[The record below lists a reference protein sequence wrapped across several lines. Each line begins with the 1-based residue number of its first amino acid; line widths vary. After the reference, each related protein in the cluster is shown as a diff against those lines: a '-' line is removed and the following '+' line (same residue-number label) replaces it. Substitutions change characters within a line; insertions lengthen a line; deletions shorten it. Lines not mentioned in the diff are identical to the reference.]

1 MVERRGDSCFWGKV
15 LNLNDNRLFYRAV
28 RDLVVVALSLMI
40 ILGLFLFERFYFSYG
55 QKEFSDETVAWL
67 QDLYLSQVLP
77 VEPVSIQGQ
86 LCSESVAVIG
96 HRGSVVDGQFA
107 DSDRMNLRNTKIGN
121 TKLGIERALRA
132 KIDFIEI
139 DLRIF
144 SGSEKDLVLYHDSN
158 LGKLEDPTGLLKLE
172 GRRIEELS
180 YNEID
185 DLTYRILGT
194 EDQDIDR
201 SVLFFSEFLEGVAD
215 SNQKIILDLKFAK
228 LMGPAEFTEA
238 FEKMLFQLKK
248 HKISRERV
256 LFFGD
261 FIVLTEWH
269 KFVATR
275 TSTGNFRSSECRLG
289 YTVLGKHFE
298 NRFDVLIRPSRVFE
312 NLSQL
317 QMPGVKKPVLVLPV
331 SFASNAM
338 LSRAEQREVDVWIY
352 DTEDFRDW
360 RGLEKRGVDGFIL
373 DVPKAYS
380 K

>member
-1 MVERRGDSCFWGKV
+1 
-15 LNLNDNRLFYRAV
+15 
-28 RDLVVVALSLMI
+28 VVVALSLMI

-67 QDLYLSQVLP
+67 QDLYLIQVLP

-96 HRGSVVDGQFA
+96 HRGSVVDGQLA
-107 DSDRMNLRNTKIGN
+107 DSDRMNLRNIKIGN

-158 LGKLEDPTGLLKLE
+158 LGKLEDPTGLLKFE

-201 SVLFFSEFLEGVAD
+201 SVLFFSEFV
-215 SNQKIILDLKFAK
+215 
-228 LMGPAEFTEA
+228 
-238 FEKMLFQLKK
+238 
-248 HKISRERV
+248 
-256 LFFGD
+256 
-261 FIVLTEWH
+261 
-269 KFVATR
+269 
-275 TSTGNFRSSECRLG
+275 
-289 YTVLGKHFE
+289 
-298 NRFDVLIRPSRVFE
+298 
-312 NLSQL
+312 
-317 QMPGVKKPVLVLPV
+317 
-331 SFASNAM
+331 
-338 LSRAEQREVDVWIY
+338 
-352 DTEDFRDW
+352 
-360 RGLEKRGVDGFIL
+360 
-373 DVPKAYS
+373 
-380 K
+380 

>member
-1 MVERRGDSCFWGKV
+1 VVERRGDEAVTCFWGKV

-67 QDLYLSQVLP
+67 QDLYLIQVLP

-96 HRGSVVDGQFA
+96 HRGSVVDGQLA

-158 LGKLEDPTGLLKLE
+158 LGKLEDPTGLLKFE

-201 SVLFFSEFLEGVAD
+201 SVLFFSEFV
-215 SNQKIILDLKFAK
+215 
-228 LMGPAEFTEA
+228 
-238 FEKMLFQLKK
+238 
-248 HKISRERV
+248 
-256 LFFGD
+256 
-261 FIVLTEWH
+261 
-269 KFVATR
+269 
-275 TSTGNFRSSECRLG
+275 
-289 YTVLGKHFE
+289 
-298 NRFDVLIRPSRVFE
+298 
-312 NLSQL
+312 
-317 QMPGVKKPVLVLPV
+317 
-331 SFASNAM
+331 
-338 LSRAEQREVDVWIY
+338 
-352 DTEDFRDW
+352 
-360 RGLEKRGVDGFIL
+360 
-373 DVPKAYS
+373 
-380 K
+380 